1 MLFSGPWGMMIHEKT
16 WNKKSPDTVPLILV
30 ADIAANIWWLP
41 LEAWDHQSCQH
52 VATTSPHKT
61 DHSSTSGL
69 SIKCMGTTVQI
80 IIHFC
85 EFKGTAAQDFSTHW
99 NFWNNYFKGL
109 LLNFPPICEVNQ
121 NKLSEGKLSYY
132 SCVQKFKDFIQSF
145 LL

>member
-1 MLFSGPWGMMIHEKT
+1 VANFTATVVDKGGKFVTGVVDTGGAPWLENISVNSNLWKIWNDPTVMIRGLGEDDLWK
-16 WNKKSPDTVPLILV
+16 NLKQKSPDTVPLILV

-69 SIKCMGTTVQI
+69 SMKCMGTTVQI

-85 EFKGTAAQDFSTHW
+85 EFKGTAAQDFPTH
-99 NFWNNYFKGL
+99 
-109 LLNFPPICEVNQ
+109 
-121 NKLSEGKLSYY
+121 
-132 SCVQKFKDFIQSF
+132 
-145 LL
+145 